1 MKKVWVY
8 DIECYSYIFL
18 LVFIDIN
25 SDETRVFKVY
35 KEIDERE
42 RLKTFLKDEVSGLVS
57 YNGLHYDSQ
66 LIEYIYRNPNF
77 TVQELRNYSDIIVNS
92 ENRFPD
98 IPEWKLRIPHLDL
111 YRIHHYD
118 NKNRRT
124 SLKWLE
130 FSMDM
135 ENIEDLPSDGDGDN
149 WIEQVEAYC
158 INDVL
163 STKELYNRST
173 KEINLRKAL
182 SKMYNLNFRNASNSK
197 IGSELCL
204 KLYCNATGKFKS
216 DVKSLRTYRKSVD
229 CKDVIF
235 DYIKFTSK
243 EFNMVLDRFKSTI
256 VENMKGD
263 IEFSQVYKGFQFD
276 YGAGGIH
283 GSVTNNIV
291 QSDNDWEI
299 IDCDVSSLYPSIAIK
314 NKLYPEHLGEDFC
327 KVYEHD
333 IVGVRLAEKA
343 KKENGNKAIIE
354 GFKEAANSVYG
365 KSNSEFSWLFDM
377 KYTLATTV
385 NGQLLL
391 TMLSE
396 KLMDIPNL
404 QLIQINT
411 DGITVYIHKDSI
423 EQYYNVC
430 KEWELLTNLQLEYAN
445 YKLMVI
451 RDVNNYLSVYDNG
464 KYKCKGAF
472 EFENVPLH
480 KNKSHSI
487 IPKAAY
493 EYFVNNIPIE
503 DTIKNHRNIFDFC
516 AGVRARA
523 TEKKGKSRF
532 ELHSVDGYNIKK
544 EKLSK
549 TVRYY
554 ISKKGKYLF
563 KCYEDGSQ
571 EHVEAPLKQGKFTK
585 DWKVKC
591 FNKSWKCDNFEDYG
605 IDYSY
610 YIFHAKQ
617 WVYSIENK
625 SQLKLF

>member
-1 MKKVWVY
+1 MKRVWCY
-8 DIECYSYIFL
+8 DIECYSYVFL

-42 RLKTFLKDEVSGLVS
+42 QLKIFLKNEVSGLVS
-57 YNGLHYDSQ
+57 YNGLNYDSQ
-66 LIEYIYRNPNF
+66 LLEYIYRNPDF
-77 TVQELRNYSDIIVNS
+77 TVQELRNYSDVIVNS

-118 NKNRRT
+118 NANRRT

-130 FSMDM
+130 YSMDM
-135 ENIEDLPSDGDGDN
+135 ENIEDLPSDGDGNN

-163 STKELYNRST
+163 STKELYKRSA
-173 KEINLRKAL
+173 KEILLRKEL
-182 SKMYNLNFRNASNSK
+182 SQMYNLNFRNASNSK

-204 KLYCNATGKFKS
+204 KLYCDATGKFKS
-216 DVKSLRTYRKSVD
+216 DVKSLRTYRKEVA
-229 CKDVIF
+229 CKEVIF

-256 VENMKGD
+256 VTNMKGD

-283 GSVTNNIV
+283 GSVTNNVIRET
-291 QSDNDWEI
+291 DDWKI

-343 KKENGNKAIIE
+343 KKENGNKAIVD

-365 KSNSEFSWLFDM
+365 KSNSQYSWLYDM

-396 KLMDIPNL
+396 KLMNIPNV

-411 DGITVYIHKDSI
+411 DGVTVHIHKDSI
-423 EQYYNVC
+423 KQYYNVC
-430 KEWELLTNLQLEYAN
+430 KEWELITNLQLEYAN

-472 EFENVPLH
+472 EFENIPLH

-487 IPKAAY
+487 IPRAVY
-493 EYFVNNIPIE
+493 EYFVNGKPIE
-503 DTIKNHRNIFDFC
+503 ETILNHKNIFDFC
-516 AGVRARA
+516 GGVRAKK
-523 TEKKGKSRF
+523 TDKKGASWY
-532 ELHSVDGYNIKK
+532 ELRSISGTDIKK

-554 ISKKGKYLF
+554 ISKKGKWLF
-563 KCYEDGSQ
+563 KCYEDGSYA
-571 EHVEAPLKQGKFTK
+571 HVEAPLNLGKMKK
-585 DWKVKC
+585 DWKVTY
-591 FNKSWKCDNFEDYG
+591 FNKAYFLDNFEDYG
-605 IDYSY
+605 IDYVF
-610 YIFHAKQ
+610 YIHKAREIINN
-617 WVYSIENK
+617 IEVTN
-625 SQLKLF
+625 QLKLL